1 MHLLKRFGASID
13 EITKDG
19 FKVNDQ
25 IYMALDGYNKFTM
38 SKSLGILMSSF
49 TDVIQ
54 RVKPDWLILAGD
66 RGETLAASIV
76 GAYTNTPVAH
86 IQAGEVSGNI
96 DGMARHA
103 IGKFTNL
110 HLASNEDA
118 CKRLLKLGEESFRIK
133 NVGAPQLDELT
144 SKRLNKIKINNLKKS
159 IP

>member
-54 RVKPDWLILAGD
+54 RVKPDWLI
-66 RGETLAASIV
+66 
-76 GAYTNTPVAH
+76 
-86 IQAGEVSGNI
+86 
-96 DGMARHA
+96 
-103 IGKFTNL
+103 
-110 HLASNEDA
+110 
-118 CKRLLKLGEESFRIK
+118 
-133 NVGAPQLDELT
+133 
-144 SKRLNKIKINNLKKS
+144 
-159 IP
+159 